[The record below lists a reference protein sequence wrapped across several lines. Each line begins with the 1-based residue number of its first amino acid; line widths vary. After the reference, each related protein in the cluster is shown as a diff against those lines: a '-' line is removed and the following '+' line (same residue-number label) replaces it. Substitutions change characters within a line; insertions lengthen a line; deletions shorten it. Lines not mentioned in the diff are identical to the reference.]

1 MIACCAEKTYAGTTI
16 ADLVRRGSVSRTT
29 FYKLFTDKRDCFDAA
44 VTLCI
49 ERLAETLARGASGC
63 DSPAEAT
70 RRGTAAGLE
79 LLAAEPQLTLVLSGD
94 VLGVDPTLVDRYSR
108 MLVPALE
115 RLWAQAGEPP
125 RKHSSPGLA
134 FGRAQL
140 LVFHEVAAG
149 RAAQLPGLAPNIV
162 YLATAPFAG
171 HEEALRQAR
180 LAKDEAPG
188 GVPA

>member
-1 MIACCAEKTYAGTTI
+1 MIACCAEKTYAATTI
-16 ADLVRRGSVSRTT
+16 ADLVSRGSVSRAT

-49 ERLAETLARGASGC
+49 DRLAATLAAGADGC

-79 LLAAEPQLTLVLSGD
+79 LLTAEPELALVLSGD
-94 VLGVDPTLVDRYSR
+94 VLGVDPTVVDRYSG

-115 RLWAQAGEPP
+115 RLWEQAGAPP

-149 RAAQLPGLAPNIV
+149 RPERLPALAPNIV
-162 YLATAPFAG
+162 YLAIFPFAG

-180 LAKDEAPG
+180 LAKDEQAVE
-188 GVPA
+188 VPA